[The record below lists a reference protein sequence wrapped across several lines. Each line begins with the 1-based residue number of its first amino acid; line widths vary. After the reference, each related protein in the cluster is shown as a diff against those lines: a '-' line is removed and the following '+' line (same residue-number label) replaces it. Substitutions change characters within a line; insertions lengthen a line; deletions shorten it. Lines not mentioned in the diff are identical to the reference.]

1 MMTTLKKGSRSNEVR
16 ILQLALNVKADG
28 IFGSDTQG
36 ALTAFQKAHNL
47 TANGIC
53 DSTTWTALASK
64 FTTIR
69 LGDKNN
75 SVLAWQY
82 FLNIS
87 ADGIFGSGTRASTIA
102 FQSSANLVADGIVG
116 QKTWKQAL
124 SGAATDAPVI
134 QPERKTQPTNFKQY
148 DSRWGSV
155 VFTRNNT
162 YNLKQTISTSGCG
175 PTSMADIVATWW
187 DKSATPK
194 ELAKLVVDNGYR
206 TYDSGT
212 AWAFFKF
219 AAEYYKASKFI
230 QTSSLA
236 VLKSALADGAYA
248 VVTFGPSKWTTG
260 GHYCCIWDYD
270 GKYFYINDPA
280 SAASSKTK
288 GTDTEVLNARK
299 QFFIFYQ

>member
-53 DSTTWTALASK
+53 DSTTWAALASK
-64 FTTIR
+64 FATIR

-102 FQSSANLVADGIVG
+102 FQSYANLVADGIVG

-124 SGAATDAPVI
+124 SGAVTAAPVI
-134 QPERKTQPTNFKQY
+134 KPKRKTQPTNFKQY

-236 VLKSALADGAYA
+236 VLKSALVDGAYA

-288 GTDTEVLNARK
+288 GTDIEVLNARK
-299 QFFIFYQ
+299 QFFIFYK

>member
-1 MMTTLKKGSRSNEVR
+1 MMTTLKKGSRGSEVR
-16 ILQLALNVKADG
+16 ILQLALNIKADG
-28 IFGSDTQG
+28 IFGSDTQS

-53 DSTTWTALASK
+53 DSTTWAALASK

-124 SGAATDAPVI
+124 SGAVTAAPVI
-134 QPERKTQPTNFKQY
+134 QPDKKTQPTNFKQY

-248 VVTFGPSKWTTG
+248 VVTFGPSKWATG

-299 QFFIFYQ
+299 QFFIFYK

>member
-1 MMTTLKKGSRSNEVR
+1 MMTTLKKGSRGSEVR
-16 ILQLALNVKADG
+16 ILQLALNIKADG
-28 IFGSDTQG
+28 IFGSDTQS
-36 ALTAFQKAHNL
+36 ALTAFQKVHNL

-53 DSTTWTALASK
+53 DSTTWAALANK

-124 SGAATDAPVI
+124 SGAVTAAPVI

-236 VLKSALADGAYA
+236 VLKSALVDGAYA

>member
-1 MMTTLKKGSRSNEVR
+1 MMITLKKGSRGSEVR
-16 ILQLALNVKADG
+16 ILQLALNIKADG
-28 IFGSDTQG
+28 IFGSDTQS

-53 DSTTWTALASK
+53 DSTTWAALASK
-64 FTTIR
+64 FATIR

-124 SGAATDAPVI
+124 SGAVTAAPVI
-134 QPERKTQPTNFKQY
+134 QPDKKTQPTNFKQY

-230 QTSSLA
+230 QTSSY
-236 VLKSALADGAYA
+236 STALAAIKDGAY
-248 VVTFGPSKWTTG
+248 VICSMGPGLYTTG
-260 GHYCCIWDYD
+260 GHFICWWNND
-270 GKYFYINDPA
+270 GTYNYVNDPA
-280 SAASSKTK
+280 SARADKAKSKQNTIK
-288 GTDTEVLNARK
+288 EQAK
-299 QFFIFYQ
+299 QFFIFYK